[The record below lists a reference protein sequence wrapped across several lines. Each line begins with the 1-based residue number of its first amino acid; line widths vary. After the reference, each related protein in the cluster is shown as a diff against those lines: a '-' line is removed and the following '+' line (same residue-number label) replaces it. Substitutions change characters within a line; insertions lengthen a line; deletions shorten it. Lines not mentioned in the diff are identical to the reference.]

1 MGRGPSPAQRAQVSG
16 GYSGGTASLTRS
28 GEGRNPGLQ
37 VDGPGVE
44 DTGMLSALHD
54 RLATALP
61 EGRHLP
67 EEVWHRRHRAVLW
80 VAAAQAAGLGV
91 MALLDGRT
99 PLTALLLAVA
109 VAYPLTFAALPG
121 AGRGVRSAAATASLL
136 AASVALVY
144 LMEGLTEAHFHFF
157 VMVGLSALYQ
167 NWVPFGMALA
177 VVLAHHGVVGTLFP
191 HAVFGHGSAQHAP
204 WTWALVH
211 GAFVLAASLA
221 HLAAWRLNEQQG
233 LRDPLT
239 GLANRTLLL
248 ETIGRMLARRSGP
261 TSVLFLDLDDFKDV
275 NDSRGHAAGD
285 QLLTTVSRRL
295 AGCVRAGDQVARLG
309 GDEFAVVV
317 AGPSSVA
324 AEVGSRVLAALT
336 DPVVVDGRAIAVRVS
351 IGVADSTTAADRSPG
366 TLLRNADLAMYLAK
380 AAGKHRVVVYAEG
393 MEQAA
398 QTKAELVTD
407 LATAVGSGQLAVHYQ
422 PTVELTAGATTGY
435 EALLRWQHPTRG
447 MVPPAEFIPL
457 AEEGGTIVEIGRWV
471 LTEATAQ
478 AALWSR
484 EAGRAIAMAVN
495 LSPRQLLDDD
505 VVTTVRTALEASG
518 LPAGQLTLEV
528 TEGVLI
534 EDVEA
539 VVDTLRALRT
549 LGVRIAIDD
558 FGTGYSSLSYLR
570 RLPADVVKIDRSF
583 VQDLGA
589 NGRSTTLVAS
599 IIELA
604 RSLHLEVVAEG
615 VETAEQHAV
624 LERLACSHAQ
634 GYLFGRPQPAA
645 GAGAVGRWSAADAP
659 LAVGP

>member
-1 MGRGPSPAQRAQVSG
+1 M
-16 GYSGGTASLTRS
+16 LD
-28 GEGRNPGLQ
+28 GLH
-37 VDGPGVE
+37 G
-44 DTGMLSALHD
+44 

-67 EEVWHRRHRAVLW
+67 EDVWRRRHRVILW
-80 VAAAQAAGLGV
+80 VAVLQAGGLGI
-91 MALLDGRT
+91 MAALAGRT
-99 PLTALLLAVA
+99 PLTALLLTVA
-109 VAYPLTFAALPG
+109 VAYPLTFGLLPG
-121 AGRGVRSAAATASLL
+121 AGRGLRSAAATASLL

-144 LMEGLTEAHFHFF
+144 LMDGLTEAHFHFF

-177 VVLAHHGVVGTLFP
+177 VVLAHHGVVGALFP
-191 HAVFGHGSAQHAP
+191 HAVFGHDSARHSP
-204 WTWALVH
+204 WTWSLVH

-239 GLANRTLLL
+239 GLANRTLLV
-248 ETIGRMLARRSGP
+248 ETTNRLLARRSGP
-261 TSVLFLDLDDFKDV
+261 VSVLFLDLDDFKDV

-295 AGCVRAGDQVARLG
+295 EGCVRPVDQVARLG

-317 AGPSSVA
+317 AGSSAVA
-324 AEVGSRVLAALT
+324 AEIGGRMLTALA
-336 DPVVVDGRAIAVRVS
+336 DPVSVDGRSIPVRVS
-351 IGVADSTTAADRSPG
+351 IGVADSTSAADRSAD

-380 AAGKHRVVVYAEG
+380 ASGKNRVVVYAEG
-393 MEQAA
+393 MDRAA
-398 QTKAELVTD
+398 QAKAELVAD
-407 LATAVGSGQLAVHYQ
+407 LGSAVAAGQLAVHYQ
-422 PTVELTAGATTGY
+422 PTVDLAEGTTTGY

-447 MVPPAEFIPL
+447 LVAPAEFVPL
-457 AEEGGTIVEIGRWV
+457 AEESGAIVEIGRWV
-471 LTEATAQ
+471 LAEATRQAAEWSAQ
-478 AALWSR
+478 A
-484 EAGRAIAMAVN
+484 GRPIDMAVN

-505 VVTTVRTALEASG
+505 VVSTVRAALATSG

-534 EDVEA
+534 DDVEM
-539 VVDTLRALRT
+539 VVDTFRALRT

-589 NGRSTTLVAS
+589 GGRSTTLVAS

-615 VETAEQHAV
+615 VETEEQHAV
-624 LERLACSHAQ
+624 LDRLACSHAQ

-645 GAGAVGRWSAADAP
+645 VQRPAGPAPVPVPRPGTELAARR
-659 LAVGP
+659 